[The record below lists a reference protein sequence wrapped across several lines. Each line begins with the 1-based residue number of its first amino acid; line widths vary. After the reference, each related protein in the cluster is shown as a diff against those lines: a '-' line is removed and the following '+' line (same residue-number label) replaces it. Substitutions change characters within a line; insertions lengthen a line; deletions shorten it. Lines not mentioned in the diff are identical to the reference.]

1 MGKLVMGYWDCPVC
15 GSKEIRGD
23 VVNCPSCGRARGDV
37 KFYLK
42 GVEEGATREE
52 NERSDIEYLSEEQ
65 AKYVSKN
72 PDWYCSFCNSLNSD
86 NAQFCGNCGA
96 SRANSEANYFD
107 MLKKNQEKA
116 AAEQAAQPRASA
128 QPQKRSSR
136 PLVIFAVILLAVI
149 GLFVWMNGNKTAG
162 DLKVTAL
169 EWTRVIQ
176 IDRNREYSESD
187 WMLPDGATLTDTRS
201 ELHHFDS
208 VLDHYES
215 REVRRSRQVVDH
227 YETYYTYEDNGNGT
241 FSEISHERPVY
252 TTEYYTETV
261 QEPVYVQ
268 VPRYANKYYYT
279 IWRWKPEREVT
290 ASGTDHQTA
299 WPEYT
304 LEENEREGGRAEQ
317 YRFTVE
323 HQEKKEAPA
332 TYVVDEAHWMEL
344 NVGDRVFITAKRSGA
359 DPYLSDENGNRITDL
374 RPYR

>member
-52 NERSDIEYLSEEQ
+52 NERGDIEYLSEEQ

-107 MLKKNQEKA
+107 MLKKNQEKT
-116 AAEQAAQPRASA
+116 AAEQAAQPRVSA

-215 REVRRSRQVVDH
+215 REVQRSRQVVDH

>member
-1 MGKLVMGYWDCPVC
+1 
-15 GSKEIRGD
+15 
-23 VVNCPSCGRARGDV
+23 
-37 KFYLK
+37 
-42 GVEEGATREE
+42 
-52 NERSDIEYLSEEQ
+52 
-65 AKYVSKN
+65 
-72 PDWYCSFCNSLNSD
+72 
-86 NAQFCGNCGA
+86 
-96 SRANSEANYFD
+96 
-107 MLKKNQEKA
+107 
-116 AAEQAAQPRASA
+116 
-128 QPQKRSSR
+128 
-136 PLVIFAVILLAVI
+136 
-149 GLFVWMNGNKTAG
+149 
-162 DLKVTAL
+162 
-169 EWTRVIQ
+169 
-176 IDRNREYSESD
+176 
-187 WMLPDGATLTDTRS
+187 MLPDGATLTDTRS

>member
-52 NERSDIEYLSEEQ
+52 NERGDIEYLSEEQ

-116 AAEQAAQPRASA
+116 AAEQAARPVASA

-215 REVRRSRQVVDH
+215 REVQRSRQVVDH

>member
-1 MGKLVMGYWDCPVC
+1 MKGYNE
-15 GSKEIRGD
+15 GEIR
-23 VVNCPSCGRARGDV
+23 
-37 KFYLK
+37 
-42 GVEEGATREE
+42 EED
-52 NERSDIEYLSEEQ
+52 ERSDVEYLDEEQ

-116 AAEQAAQPRASA
+116 AAEQAARPVASA

-215 REVRRSRQVVDH
+215 REVQRSRQVVDH

-241 FSEISHERPVY
+241 FTEVPHERPVY

-261 QEPVYVQ
+261 QQPVYRQ
-268 VPRYANKYYYT
+268 VPNYQTKYYYN
-279 IWRWKPEREVT
+279 IWRWTPKRYAE
-290 ASGTDHQTA
+290 ASGTGHEAA
-299 WPEYT
+299 WPE
-304 LEENEREGGRAEQ
+304 LDLAENERA
-317 YRFTVE
+317 
-323 HQEKKEAPA
+323 
-332 TYVVDEAHWMEL
+332 
-344 NVGDRVFITAKRSGA
+344 GDRVDTYRITVKDTKDKKQQEVTFRVSEDGWRQLNPGDMVFITFRHNGA
-359 DPYLSDENGNRITDL
+359 NPYISNEKGEKLMDL
-374 RPYR
+374 YPDR

>member
-52 NERSDIEYLSEEQ
+52 NERGDIEYLSEEQ

-116 AAEQAAQPRASA
+116 AAEQAARPVASA
-128 QPQKRSSR
+128 RPQKRSSR

-149 GLFVWMNGNKTAG
+149 GLFVWMNGSKTAG

-187 WMLPDGATLTDTRS
+187 WTLPDGATLTDTRR

-215 REVRRSRQVVDH
+215 REVQRSRQVVDH

-241 FSEISHERPVY
+241 FSEIPHERPVY

-268 VPRYANKYYYT
+268 VPRYADKYYYT

-290 ASGTDHQTA
+290 ASGTDHQAA

-374 RPYR
+374 RLYR

>member
-52 NERSDIEYLSEEQ
+52 NERGDIEYLSEEQ

-107 MLKKNQEKA
+107 MLKKNQEKT

-215 REVRRSRQVVDH
+215 REVQRSRQVVDH